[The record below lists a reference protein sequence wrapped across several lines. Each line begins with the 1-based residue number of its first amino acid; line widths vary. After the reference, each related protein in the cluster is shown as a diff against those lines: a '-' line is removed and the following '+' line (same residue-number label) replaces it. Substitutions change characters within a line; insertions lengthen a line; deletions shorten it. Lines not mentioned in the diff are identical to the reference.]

1 MSEDQLVKN
10 RRDSIKIWNENGFEA
25 YCNKVNVTF
34 EMEDV
39 IFHSDSLM
47 GSEVS
52 LNGRIM
58 SIRKMGNAMF
68 LDLVDDGNKIQL
80 FVSKK
85 EVENWKIF
93 DGIDI
98 GDIVRVSGT
107 VMKTKVG
114 ELSVKVKKVLPL
126 TKCLIAPAKNG
137 GDTISDTESKYRRR
151 YQDLIENKESRDIFV
166 KRSLIIKKIRNFMD
180 SLNFMEVETPILTPI
195 RSGANAKPFTTHH
208 NALDKDL
215 YLRVA
220 PELYLKRLVV
230 GGFNKVFEIGK
241 LFRNE
246 GLSTR
251 HNPEFTAIEYYQ
263 AYANSKILIGN
274 TIDMFNYLLSDSE
287 INWDEK
293 NSRFSKNFMTVRMI
307 DAVKLALNYSL
318 NYDLSNWDVLGGQAS
333 LQTVLYN
340 LILISPENKSSQL
353 RAASNHT
360 NGSFLFLLFEV
371 FAEPL
376 LTTLYRNI
384 EDNNKSNPVFI
395 TGYPVEVSPLARSYN
410 KEDQYLKDVILTD
423 RFELFIDGKEIAN
436 GFSELNDPDEQ
447 ANRFMKQLEN
457 RKNGDDESMDY
468 DEDYIRALN
477 FGLCP
482 VAGCGIGVDRL
493 VMLITNQKCI
503 RDVILFPAMK

>member
-10 RRDSIKIWNENGFEA
+10 RRNSINTWRENGFEA
-25 YCNKVNVTF
+25 YCNKRDVTYK
-34 EMEDV
+34 MEDV
-39 IFHSDSLM
+39 IFQSDSLI

-58 SIRKMGNAMF
+58 SIRKMGNAIF

-93 DGIDI
+93 DAIDI
-98 GDIVRVSGT
+98 GDIVRIFGT
-107 VMKTKVG
+107 VMTTKVG
-114 ELSVKVKKVLPL
+114 ELSIKVKRILPL

-137 GDTISDTESKYRRR
+137 GDSISDTESRYRRR
-151 YQDLIENKESRDIFV
+151 YQDLIENKESRDVFV
-166 KRSLIIKKIRNFMD
+166 KRSLIIKKIRQFMEM
-180 SLNFMEVETPILTPI
+180 NEFMEVETPILTTL
-195 RSGANAKPFTTHH
+195 RSGANAKPFVTHH
-208 NALDKDL
+208 NALDKDM

-220 PELYLKRLVV
+220 PELYLKRLIV

-263 AYANSKILIGN
+263 AYADSSDLIKN
-274 TIDMFNYLLSDSE
+274 TIEMFNDILSDSE
-287 INWDEK
+287 INWDEN
-293 NSRFSKNFMTVRMI
+293 NSRFSSDFIVVRMI
-307 DAVKLALNYSL
+307 DAVKLALSHSL
-318 NYDLSNWDVLGGQAS
+318 NYDISNWDVLGGQAS

-353 RAASNHT
+353 RAVSNHT

-376 LTTLYRNI
+376 LTTLYRNLK
-384 EDNNKSNPVFI
+384 DNNKSDPVFI
-395 TGYPVEVSPLARSYN
+395 TGYPVEVSPLARNYN
-410 KEDQYLKDVILTD
+410 PEDQYLKDITLTD

-436 GFSELNDPDEQ
+436 GFSELNDPDQQ
-447 ANRFMKQLEN
+447 ADRFMKQLEN
-457 RKNGDDESMDY
+457 RKNGDEESMDY
-468 DEDYIRALN
+468 DEDYIFSLCMGLPPTAG
-477 FGLCP
+477 FGL
-482 VAGCGIGVDRL
+482 GIDRL
-493 VMLITNQKCI
+493 VMLITNQKSI
-503 RDVILFPAMK
+503 KDVILFPAMK